1 MNVIPVHIIGSD
13 AYKNNYAPKTAG
25 IQMFQ
30 KDKLKK
36 QERRACPATSM
47 LDRSKENTS
56 LPPDMKYGQEII
68 SGRIAEGLS
77 GGKIQLQ
84 SGETTQTL
92 GNSRTWTQIPTT
104 EAKGWTQIFVAY
116 VYCGEKPSDQ
126 ISRQALVNKRGFLS
140 TADLLFPDQYVAV
153 TDKLE
158 VVVGDT
164 VEAVVGYIEGNGAK
178 AMPRTESQICIVQ
191 ERWIFGSRKSGGI
204 VCSDISFI
212 EHILKGLGSKINLW
226 ELVLKKITPPLLSS
240 FKLLVIKN
248 T

>member
-1 MNVIPVHIIGSD
+1 MSSKIFWRKEMNVIPVHIIGSD
-13 AYKNNYAPKTAG
+13 AYKNNYAPENRW
-25 IQMFQ
+25 
-30 KDKLKK
+30 DLDVS
-36 QERRACPATSM
+36 ERQAEEIGKACLPGHLNVRQVEGKHIATP
-47 LDRSKENTS
+47 RH
-56 LPPDMKYGQEII
+56 EIWVGDYL
-68 SGRIAEGLS
+68 GRIAEGLS

-178 AMPRTESQICIVQ
+178 AMPRTES
-191 ERWIFGSRKSGGI
+191 
-204 VCSDISFI
+204 
-212 EHILKGLGSKINLW
+212 
-226 ELVLKKITPPLLSS
+226 
-240 FKLLVIKN
+240 
-248 T
+248 